1 MQLEVAETVYNDM
14 LACAWR
20 NELASLPS
28 PTMARRGGLSNR
40 AQLPDAEALAA
51 LVQVGGMGMV
61 DDLWGDSGGQ
71 NPIPLAACMAQPA
84 SQPASQ
90 PLSLC

>member
-28 PTMARRGGLSNR
+28 PAMARRGGLSNR

-51 LVQVGGMGMV
+51 LVQASGMGRAGM
-61 DDLWGDSGGQ
+61 
-71 NPIPLAACMAQPA
+71 
-84 SQPASQ
+84 
-90 PLSLC
+90 